1 MTGKK
6 SLITLNM
13 CDFCSHER
21 SDCGAQPVLVDSLNL
36 DNMNS
41 DQNSSEWPPMAR
53 QAKRLACGVGAFAPD
68 YQRPPAREGETQN
81 RFRPRPR

>member
-36 DNMNS
+36 DNMDS
-41 DQNSSEWPPMAR
+41 DQKNSVV
-53 QAKRLACGVGAFAPD
+53 ACDKYISPVDVLKERCHDPSL
-68 YQRPPAREGETQN
+68 
-81 RFRPRPR
+81 